1 MSEGNVE
8 TVRRYYEAMNR
19 RDLDTAFEWFAP
31 EIEFHLAGLFPDLE
45 RVYRGPMEVRT
56 FLERFS
62 EPWVE
67 LTVEPVKVIDL
78 EQRVL
83 VFLRFHAKGRDGI
96 AVELPL
102 AHLWTLR
109 NGRAVRMDA
118 YSDRRKALEAADLSE
133 QDARVDSS

>member
-8 TVRRYYEAMNR
+8 TVRRYYEAINR
-19 RDLDTAFEWFAP
+19 RDFDTVFDWFEP

-45 RVYRGPMEVRT
+45 RVYRGPGEVRT

-67 LTVEPVKVIDL
+67 LTVEPAKVIDL

-96 AVELPL
+96 EVELPL
-102 AHLWTLR
+102 AQLWTLR
-109 NGRAVRMDA
+109 NGRALRMDA
-118 YSDRRKALEAADLSE
+118 YSDERKALKAAGLS
-133 QDARVDSS
+133 D